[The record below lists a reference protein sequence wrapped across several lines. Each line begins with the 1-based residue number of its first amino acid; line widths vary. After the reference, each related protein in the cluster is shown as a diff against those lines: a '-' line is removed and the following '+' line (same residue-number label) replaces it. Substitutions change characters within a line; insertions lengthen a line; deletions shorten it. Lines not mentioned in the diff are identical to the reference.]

1 MARKSSFLQGFEV
14 GTDLYNKGFE
24 RSQRM
29 AEMKQRA
36 KDRQYQIGR
45 DKKEDERADKLLQ
58 LREDAAKLAKENQDA
73 ELLERKRQREE
84 KAKQAQIKIDDWNLV
99 NGARILIDN
108 ADWSN
113 IEETTNLASKTLPAL
128 SARIKTKEIREFF
141 DLWKGEKRHSAV
153 MDALDTQRD
162 IKTAEDLALSES
174 RAGFIKE
181 KHSLGLGHI
190 KDNDLVR
197 PIIGKMKLL
206 QTKLGSIDPNT
217 GSPRITI
224 DGPEIEQFTSEF
236 AEMGGDVSSLT
247 RYFAEATK
255 EMDMDAYKTIQTQE
269 LKDKLERQKAFN
281 DWKENKGIK
290 GLVYG
295 DPASMKIYR
304 TSVQRENL
312 TSEIDWDNVSGDVV
326 AMLATLP
333 EEPNGGY
340 SDETVAKFKAEL
352 GRMEGG
358 EIRRRMPKDDASA
371 KSLLFSEIMLFNQNI
386 MEQIEMQGG
395 LPGTAKL
402 IDSYLKDGKLGKLGN
417 YAIDAKTQQY
427 INAADNFIAAVLRKE
442 SGAAITEQER
452 KDYWPQYIPVPG
464 DKPEV
469 IRQKLAARQNYME
482 GTRGASGLLWE
493 DTAETRVAPPPVP
506 FNSKQDLIDAFES
519 GQLSVGDKYAYYD
532 SSNNVIIGDVKGEEE
547 PESEPAQP
555 APTQPAQDQPDPTPN
570 QMAPTGTPEGQ
581 PAPRQLPEVEGDAA
595 RGQTDMQVYQTP
607 QPDEELERAS
617 SETGQPV
624 GIEPEMPMVI
634 GDEFRTSGEIT
645 EDQLQESE
653 VMREFQDLASNG
665 GGENPYAFRR
675 HRVKIGNT
683 TGEIVRTNS
692 RGVFIKIPNGPTR
705 FMSWGALS
713 RRIESGDFKPNKAR
727 LNQQLKG
734 E

>member
-14 GTDLYNKGFE
+14 GADLYNRGFSQAQSMAQMKLQQDAQEE
-24 RSQRM
+24 RKKRLAMEIEEFKAIKEERQRKLDNRKLAFGRLDAFRSFVQDTKM
-29 AEMKQRA
+29 DFKKPEDVRSMYEVLRTFRPEI
-36 KDRQYQIGR
+36 DR
-45 DKKEDERADKLLQ
+45 DPE
-58 LREDAAKLAKENQDA
+58 AAKALSGWLEGIERTEGANLIKWA
-73 ELLERKRQREE
+73 EEEKKATLHYNVTQKLSKQAADNKLVSDFNNNWGTHYTTNEIPEINKWKRQI
-84 KAKQAQIKIDDWNLV
+84 ATM
-99 NGARILIDN
+99 
-108 ADWSN
+108 
-113 IEETTNLASKTLPAL
+113 EETARKTGVIDSASFGDFEGFDQLSSHLDGIAAGQQALRKQGVEDTAAAQALA
-128 SARIKTKEIREFF
+128 ARQKEE
-141 DLWKGEKRHSAV
+141 WAKR
-153 MDALDTQRD
+153 Q
-162 IKTAEDLALSES
+162 
-174 RAGFIKE
+174 
-181 KHSLGLGHI
+181 
-190 KDNDLVR
+190 
-197 PIIGKMKLL
+197 
-206 QTKLGSIDPNT
+206 
-217 GSPRITI
+217 
-224 DGPEIEQFTSEF
+224 
-236 AEMGGDVSSLT
+236 
-247 RYFAEATK
+247 
-255 EMDMDAYKTIQTQE
+255 QE
-269 LKDKLERQKAFN
+269 LEKEEAFN
-281 DWKENKGIK
+281 AWRENKGK
-290 GLVYG
+290 EGLAYG

-312 TSEIDWDNVSGDVV
+312 ISEIDWDNVSGNVV

-358 EIRRRMPKDDASA
+358 EMRRRMPKDDASA

-395 LPGTAKL
+395 LPGTANL
-402 IDSYLKDGKLGKLGN
+402 IDSYLKDGVLGKLGN
-417 YAIDAKTQQY
+417 YAIDSKTQQY

-452 KDYWPQYIPVPG
+452 RDYWPQYIPVPG

-469 IRQKLAARQNYME
+469 IRQKLAARQNFME
-482 GTRGASGLLWE
+482 GTRGASGLRWE

-532 SSNNVIIGDVKGEEE
+532 SSNNVIIGKVEGEEE
-547 PESEPAQP
+547 PEPEPVQP
-555 APTQPAQDQPDPTPN
+555 APTQPAQDQPDPAPN

-607 QPDEELERAS
+607 QPDEELERVS

-665 GGENPYAFRR
+665 GGDNPYAFRR

-692 RGVFIKIPNGPTR
+692 RGVFIKIPHGPTR

-713 RRIESGDFKPNKAR
+713 SRIESGDFKPNKAR